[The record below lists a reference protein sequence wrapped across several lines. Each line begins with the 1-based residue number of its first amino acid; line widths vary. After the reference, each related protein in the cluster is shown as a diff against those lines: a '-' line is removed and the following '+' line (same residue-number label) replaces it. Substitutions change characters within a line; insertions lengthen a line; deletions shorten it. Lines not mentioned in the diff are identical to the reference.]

1 MDEIDHKRV
10 EWDMVC
16 VCVLG
21 MLESLWKKI
30 ENKGSRVSRL
40 FRTKVDGLV
49 CIWEKKNG
57 GIFRA
62 HMIVKTF
69 FLF

>member
-1 MDEIDHKRV
+1 MILWPNGVCEVIKEWNKMDEIDHKRV

-16 VCVLG
+16 VCVCVLV

-40 FRTKVDGLV
+40 FRMKVDGLV
-49 CIWEKKNG
+49 CI
-57 GIFRA
+57 
-62 HMIVKTF
+62 
-69 FLF
+69 

>member
-1 MDEIDHKRV
+1 MILWPNGVCEVIKEWNKMDEIDHKRV

-21 MLESLWKKI
+21 MLESLWKKV

-49 CIWEKKNG
+49 C
-57 GIFRA
+57 F
-62 HMIVKTF
+62 
-69 FLF
+69 

>member
-1 MDEIDHKRV
+1 MILWPNGVCEVIKEWNKMDEIDHKRV

-21 MLESLWKKI
+21 MLKSLWKKI

-49 CIWEKKNG
+49 CI
-57 GIFRA
+57 
-62 HMIVKTF
+62 
-69 FLF
+69 

>member
-1 MDEIDHKRV
+1 MILWPNGVCEVIKEWNKMDEIDHKRV

-49 CIWEKKNG
+49 C
-57 GIFRA
+57 F
-62 HMIVKTF
+62 
-69 FLF
+69 